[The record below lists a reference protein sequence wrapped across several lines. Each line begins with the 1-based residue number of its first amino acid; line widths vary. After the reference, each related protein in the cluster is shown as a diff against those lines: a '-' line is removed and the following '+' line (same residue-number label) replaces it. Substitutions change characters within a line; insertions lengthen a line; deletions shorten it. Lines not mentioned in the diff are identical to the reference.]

1 MEINNMTP
9 YKSIGINAH
18 ILEFIEAD
26 ELTREMF
33 AERME
38 MPINEINDLLDGNM
52 KVNQNIALKLSKVF
66 ETSIE
71 FWLNLN
77 KESESTSPSL
87 PKLKPSAQ
95 YVPAWA

>member
-1 MEINNMTP
+1 
-9 YKSIGINAH
+9 
-18 ILEFIEAD
+18 
-26 ELTREMF
+26 
-33 AERME
+33 ME

-66 ETSIE
+66 ETSVE

-77 KESESTSPSL
+77 KESEATTPRL
-87 PKLKPSAQ
+87 PKLKPTAQ

>member
-9 YKSIGINAH
+9 YKSIGIKAH

-38 MPINEINDLLDGNM
+38 MPINEINDLLDGNINL
-52 KVNQNIALKLSKVF
+52 NQSIALKLSKVF
-66 ETSIE
+66 ETSVE
-71 FWLNLN
+71 FWINLN
-77 KESESTSPSL
+77 KESEATTPSL
-87 PKLKPSAQ
+87 SKLKPTAE

>member
-9 YKSIGINAH
+9 YKSIGIKAH

-38 MPINEINDLLDGNM
+38 MPINEINDLLDGNINL
-52 KVNQNIALKLSKVF
+52 NQSIALKLSKVF
-66 ETSIE
+66 ETSVE
-71 FWLNLN
+71 FWINLN
-77 KESESTSPSL
+77 KESEATTQSL
-87 PKLKPSAQ
+87 PKVKPTSQ

>member
-9 YKSIGINAH
+9 YKSIGINSH

-33 AERME
+33 AEKME
-38 MPINEINDLLDGNM
+38 MAINEINDLLDGNINL
-52 KVNQNIALKLSKVF
+52 NQSIALKLSKVF
-66 ETSIE
+66 ETSVE

-77 KESESTSPSL
+77 NESESTSKSL
-87 PKLKPSAQ
+87 PKLKPTAQ